1 MSDDSVQPPSPD
13 WDWVSDPDFELEFCL
28 IFARGTAPDR
38 IIEAFG
44 LDATV
49 ARLLPESRA
58 GEAPSC
64 AVPDADINMAQ
75 PWLRAGQAGDW
86 GFAIDQSALSAEYYA
101 QVARSLSRASEAVEV
116 FRAMELSGVEY
127 LADGVVVTSFEPGA
141 EWDRAGS
148 RPDQFLRE
156 MRAAGMATEAPG
168 VPGAGHPGGGD
179 GPDEPDPLV
188 PALGMLTRAL
198 GIRLPGDVVRG
209 PLLTVQR
216 RPA

>member
-1 MSDDSVQPPSPD
+1 MNDDGAQPAGAD
-13 WDWVSDPDFELEFCL
+13 WDWVSDPEFELEFCL
-28 IFARGTAPDR
+28 ILARGATPDR

-49 ARLLPESRA
+49 ARFLPESRA
-58 GEAPSC
+58 AEAPSC
-64 AVPDADINMAQ
+64 AVPGADINLAQ

-86 GFAIDQSALSAEYYA
+86 GFAIDQSALSADQYDE
-101 QVARSLSRASEAVEV
+101 VARDRSRASEVVEI

-127 LADGVVVTSFEPGA
+127 LVDGAVVTSFEPGA

-156 MRAAGMATEAPG
+156 MRAAGLATERPGAPG
-168 VPGAGHPGGGD
+168 TGGGA
-179 GPDEPDPLV
+179 EERDPLV

-198 GIRLPGDVVRG
+198 GIRLPGHVVRG

-216 RPA
+216 RPV